1 MPIRL
6 QTGKKITA
14 KVIKHISGTAPIY
27 IRALQEL
34 EEPETFSS
42 DDQQPCGSQPR
53 GSVANSIQD
62 YFNKDHQP
70 PHLQPFHQQQSE
82 KESSG
87 GLSPSEASQACG
99 SGVNTNHGGIF
110 NRLKEVFNRLK
121 EVFPNALE
129 STLRA
134 AAQTS
139 SSIDE
144 AIDTICHEQRNT
156 LALRT

>member
-6 QTGKKITA
+6 QTGQKITA

-110 NRLKEVFNRLK
+110 NRLKEVF
-121 EVFPNALE
+121 PNALE